1 MQKVVARIKLKGK
14 RFEIN
19 VDLEEA
25 LKVKSGKGDI
35 NSALLCT
42 NIYSDIK
49 KGQVASQKDLMD
61 SFGTEDIYEIAKKII
76 MSGEVQKTQEFRDS
90 EREAK
95 INQIIDLLL
104 RTAVDQNG
112 RPYTEERLR
121 RAIEEVHYSFT
132 DKSPEEQLNDL
143 INKLKTIIPIRV
155 EVKKVQLTIPARF
168 TGKVYSLLKD
178 FKESEEWLSN
188 GDLKV
193 ILKIPAGMLLD
204 FYDKLNHL
212 THGSIQS
219 EEIKEQP

>member
-1 MQKVVARIKLKGK
+1 MQNVVARIKVKGK

-35 NSALLCT
+35 NSALLCDS
-42 NIYSDIK
+42 IYSDIK
-49 KGQVASQKDLMD
+49 KGQLAPQKDLIEA
-61 SFGTEDIYEIAKKII
+61 FGTENVYEIAKKII
-76 MSGEVQKTQEFRDS
+76 LSGEVQKTQEFRDS

-95 INQIIDLLL
+95 INQVIDLLL

-132 DKSPEEQLNDL
+132 DRPPEEQLTDL
-143 INKLKTIIPIRV
+143 LAKLKTIIPIKV

-178 FKESEEWLSN
+178 FKENEEWLNN

-193 ILKIPAGMLLD
+193 VLNIPSGMLLD

-212 THGSIQS
+212 THGSVQS
-219 EEIKEQP
+219 TELEQK